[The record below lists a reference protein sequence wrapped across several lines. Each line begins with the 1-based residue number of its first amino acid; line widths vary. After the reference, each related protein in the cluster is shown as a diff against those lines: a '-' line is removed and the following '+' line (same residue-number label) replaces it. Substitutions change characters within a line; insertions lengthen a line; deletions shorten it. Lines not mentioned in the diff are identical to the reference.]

1 MAASRSLN
9 GLAVRWLIKG
19 PNLMLKEL
27 TVNMSKWTKW
37 LIGSAGA
44 LFLAAV
50 GLGLGTAIAV
60 AATAG
65 ESPAVEVADPGL
77 DVLGWPGHGLGLVDM
92 QALLAEELGITV
104 EELAA
109 AQQAAREAAIQQLVD
124 AGVLT
129 EEQAELA
136 NAAANLRSHLD
147 RHDLLA
153 QALGM
158 TPEALTEA
166 RLDGKTLAEILDD
179 QGLSL
184 SDYQEN
190 LANAREGAL
199 AQAVADGVIT
209 QDQLDQL
216 QDRMPGRMQGGLGR
230 GRHGLGGAG
239 SFFGEG
245 PLGQP
250 DN

>member
-1 MAASRSLN
+1 
-9 GLAVRWLIKG
+9 
-19 PNLMLKEL
+19 MLKEL

-179 QGLSL
+179 QGLTL
-184 SDYQEN
+184 SEYQEN
-190 LANAREGAL
+190 LANAREDAL
-199 AQAVADGVIT
+199 AQAVTDGVIT

>member
-1 MAASRSLN
+1 M
-9 GLAVRWLIKG
+9 
-19 PNLMLKEL
+19 
-27 TVNMSKWTKW
+27 NMSKWTKW

-60 AATAG
+60 AASAG
-65 ESPAVEVADPGL
+65 ESPVADPGL
-77 DVLGWPGHGLGLVDM
+77 EGLRWPGHGFGLVDM
-92 QALLAEELGITV
+92 QALLAEELGISV

-136 NAAANLRSHLD
+136 NAAANLRGYLD
-147 RHDLLA
+147 RHELVA
-153 QALGM
+153 EALGM
-158 TPEALTEA
+158 TPGALTAA

-190 LANAREGAL
+190 LANAREDAL

-209 QDQLDQL
+209 QDQMDQL
-216 QDRMPGRMQGGLGR
+216 QDRIQDGFGR
-230 GRHGLGGAG
+230 GQGAFGG
-239 SFFGEG
+239 FGPGHRMGGFG
-245 PLGQP
+245 PA
-250 DN
+250 DR

>member
-1 MAASRSLN
+1 
-9 GLAVRWLIKG
+9 
-19 PNLMLKEL
+19 
-27 TVNMSKWTKW
+27 VNMSKWTKW
-37 LIGSAGA
+37 LIGGVAG

-60 AATAG
+60 ASTAG
-65 ESPAVEVADPGL
+65 ESPSLELADPGM
-77 DVLGWPGHGLGLVDM
+77 DALGWPHGLVDM
-92 QALLAEELGITV
+92 QALLAEELGISV

-109 AQQAAREAAIQQLVD
+109 AQQAAREAAIQQLVE

-136 NAAANLRSHLD
+136 NAAADLRSYLD
-147 RHDLLA
+147 RHDMVA
-153 QALGM
+153 EALGM

-184 SDYQEN
+184 SAYQEN
-190 LANAREGAL
+190 LASAREDAL

-216 QDRMPGRMQGGLGR
+216 QERLPGRMQGGLGR
-230 GRHGLGGAG
+230 GRHGLGGPG

-245 PLGQP
+245 PFSP
-250 DN
+250 ADN